1 MKKVNEAACTA
12 AVGEFIRQIRN
23 GNHKPS
29 MRMILRK
36 QGVDSTPR
44 SKSLVERMIANGII
58 KKYSDG
64 TYHLAQMN
72 YESKEIM
79 PILLKREYHR
89 RITVSI
95 TNPLEGFSSKQLVE
109 ELRNRGYEVKA
120 TKLVEESL

>member
-1 MKKVNEAACTA
+1 MKEHEITL
-12 AVGEFIRQIRN
+12 AVGQFIRSLRN
-23 GNHKPS
+23 GKYVSLQKLLKENGVNSPTRAKQL
-29 MRMILRK
+29 MDRMF
-36 QGVDSTPR
+36 
-44 SKSLVERMIANGII
+44 ANGII
-58 KKYSDG
+58 CKHSDG
-64 TYHLAQMN
+64 KIYLTQTN

-95 TNPLEGFSSKQLVE
+95 ENPLEGFSSKQLVT

>member
-1 MKKVNEAACTA
+1 MKEQEITM
-12 AVGEFIRQIRN
+12 AVGQFIRSLRN
-23 GNHKPS
+23 GKYVSLQRLLKENGVNSPTRAKQL
-29 MRMILRK
+29 MNRMF
-36 QGVDSTPR
+36 
-44 SKSLVERMIANGII
+44 ANGII
-58 KKYSDG
+58 CKHSDG
-64 TYHLAQMN
+64 KIYLTQMN

-95 TNPLEGFSSKQLVE
+95 ENPLEGFTSKQLVE